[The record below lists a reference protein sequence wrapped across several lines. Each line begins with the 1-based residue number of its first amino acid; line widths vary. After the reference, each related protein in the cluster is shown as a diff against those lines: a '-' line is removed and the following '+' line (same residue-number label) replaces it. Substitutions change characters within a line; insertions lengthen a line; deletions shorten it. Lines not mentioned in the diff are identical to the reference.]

1 MVLRLCHLPYL
12 ARFRRGLFHAALV
25 LPLTAFA
32 GVPGDAIRAL
42 EADTWLSRTV
52 TLADLG
58 FTAPVIM
65 NHSDSRHEF
74 YLPVP
79 RNVPLAD
86 ASIAFD
92 SHYIK
97 TEDGRTNLLLSI
109 DGRPAFARR
118 FENGEGEAARAL
130 AVERRAR
137 ASGFVRLGVIW
148 SSNTAQ
154 RLCEID
160 RPLGNALTI
169 APSTRLSY
177 RYDAAALPTL
187 EDAWASLPAN
197 TAILFAA
204 NRLDRA
210 AFDAAWRIGVALEN
224 GGKRATMRAFP
235 APGDIIDTR
244 ELNVPAGLRQVPAF
258 AALDASVQHRVGS
271 EAELG
276 ALLVLGA
283 PAVTADLAVVDAA
296 LQARLKTALDALAAQ
311 LQDDADA
318 ARAFAAWRASRA
330 PVAGAP
336 LSAKQIQLTM
346 LGGHPVIA
354 IAPDAGAEAAG
365 ILSGLWRRTLDSR
378 KVAVRAAMQPDQGE
392 HSATSLS
399 SLSNA
404 DSNLDVI
411 ARADWTASFPLSA
424 AAIDG
429 RAPSELVVDVA
440 AAPGASGSPPV
451 VSVFWNDVLL
461 AARQIEA
468 NGRRNR
474 LLAQVPG
481 YALNVRNVLRVSFQ
495 RQPVSVDCN
504 ETPQGYPV
512 TVLPSSHLRSGAA
525 RTDGSFVSLLPL
537 MAGRP
542 QLIVPESY
550 LLDAGARLAQVVRL
564 AAASG
569 LSPYGA
575 ELVLAGKDQ
584 AARPTRPF
592 LAMDVKLQGIEPKV
606 RVPAQGHLQINGRE
620 TQWLDVAGVAG
631 LGAAEV
637 IGGGGRDG
645 ILWQAMGAPGG
656 RPGQPFVFNRGNVM
670 VVGAD
675 GPRAWL
681 DSANP
686 DSDPSET
693 PGILQKLRRMAASH
707 LLILGVG
714 SCLAALLFFAYLA
727 NRARRTKK

>member
-1 MVLRLCHLPYL
+1 MVLRLCRLPRP
-12 ARFRRGLFHAALV
+12 ARFPRSLLSAALA
-25 LPLTAFA
+25 LPLAAIA
-32 GVPGDAIRAL
+32 GAPGDAIRGL
-42 EADTWLSRTV
+42 EANTWLTRTV
-52 TLADLG
+52 TLAELG
-58 FTAPVIM
+58 FTAPVVM

-97 TEDGRTNLLLSI
+97 TEEGRTSLLLSV

-137 ASGFVRLGVIW
+137 ESGFVRLGVNW

-169 APSTRLSY
+169 QPSTRLSY
-177 RYDAAALPTL
+177 RYDGAVLPTL
-187 EDAWASLPAN
+187 EDAWVSLPAN
-197 TAILFAA
+197 TTILFAA

-244 ELNVPAGLRQVPAF
+244 ELSVPAGLRQVPAF
-258 AALDASVQHRVGS
+258 AVLDASAQHRIGS

-283 PAVTADLAVVDAA
+283 PAVAADLAVVDTA

-311 LQDDADA
+311 LQGDADA

-330 PVAGAP
+330 PLAGAS
-336 LSAKQIQLTM
+336 LSARQIQLTM
-346 LGGHPVIA
+346 LGGRPVIA
-354 IAPDAGAEAAG
+354 VAPDAGTQAAG
-365 ILSGLWRRTLDSR
+365 ILNGLWRRTLDSR
-378 KVAVRAAMQPDQGE
+378 KVEVRAAMQPDHGE
-392 HSATSLS
+392 HSATPLS
-399 SLSNA
+399 SLGNA
-404 DSNLDVI
+404 DSSFDVI
-411 ARADWTASFPLSA
+411 AHGDWTANFPLSA

-468 NGRRNR
+468 NGHRNR
-474 LLAQVPG
+474 LVAQVPG

-512 TVLPSSHLRSGAA
+512 SVLPSSHLRSGAT
-525 RTDGSFVSLLPL
+525 RPDGSFASLLPL

-542 QLIVPESY
+542 QLIVPEGY

-575 ELVLAGKDQ
+575 ELVLIGKDQ

-592 LAMDVKLQGIEPKV
+592 LAMDVRLQGIEPKV

-620 TQWLDVAGVAG
+620 MQWLDVAGVAG

-637 IGGGGRDG
+637 IGGSGHDG
-645 ILWQAMGAPGG
+645 ILWQAMGAPAGS
-656 RPGQPFVFNRGNVM
+656 PGQPFVFNRGNVM

-681 DSANP
+681 DSAQP
-686 DSDPSET
+686 DSNPAEK
-693 PGILQKLRRMAASH
+693 PGLLERLRRMAASH
-707 LLILGVG
+707 LLILGFG
-714 SCLAALLFFAYLA
+714 SCLAALLLFAYLA
-727 NRARRTKK
+727 SRARRAKP